1 MFEEEVFLIADD
13 CNMTI
18 LFVPQENLTQILILD
33 LIYEPLIAA
42 LFEIIWF

>member
-1 MFEEEVFLIADD
+1 MHEEVFLIADD

-18 LFVPQENLTQILILD
+18 LFVEEKITQILILD

-42 LFEIIWF
+42 LFSIVWF

>member
-1 MFEEEVFLIADD
+1 MHEEVFLIADD

-18 LFVPQENLTQILILD
+18 LFVEEKITQILILD

-42 LFEIIWF
+42 LFGIVWF

>member
-1 MFEEEVFLIADD
+1 MYEEEVFLIADD

-18 LFVPQENLTQILILD
+18 LFVQENLTQILILD